1 LSCTQ
6 TQKPVDLLLFLI
18 SVTSI
23 AGVSDGGPQAVYSSR
38 AASRGGLV
46 LRVQEH
52 QQLAAQGG
60 RAATPRGT
68 VPVCTH
74 ITMDLAV

>member
-6 TQKPVDLLLFLI
+6 KQKPVDLLLFLI
-18 SVTSI
+18 SI
-23 AGVSDGGPQAVYSSR
+23 ACFPGVSDGGPQAVYSSR
-38 AASRGGLV
+38 ASSRGGLV
-46 LRVQEH
+46 FRVQEH

-60 RAATPRGT
+60 RAAPPRGT

-74 ITMDLAV
+74 ITMD